1 MANEAQVRGSLQI
14 LKKSGAITLID
25 YSSKPTVFKATVTGT
40 KGPAPGAFT
49 VTVLGTDVDFSE
61 LTTPGL
67 CVFKN
72 LDPTNFVTYGIWDP
86 ENSKFFPLGEL
97 LPGEVY
103 VLRLSRDLQEE
114 FQTGTGTTG
123 ADTNRLRF
131 KADTASLDVSV
142 EAFEV

>member
-14 LKKSGAITLID
+14 LKKSGAIILIN
-25 YSSKPTVFKATVTGT
+25 YGSKPTSFQATVTGS
-40 KGPAPGAFT
+40 KGPVPGAFT
-49 VTVLGTDVDFSE
+49 VTVFGTDVDFSE

-72 LDPTNFVTYGIWDP
+72 LDATNFATYGIWDP
-86 ENSKFFPLGEL
+86 ENLKFFPLGEL
-97 LPGEVY
+97 LPGEAY
-103 VLRLSRDLQEE
+103 PIRLSRDLEEE

-123 ADTNRLRF
+123 EDTNRLRF
-131 KADTASLDVSV
+131 KADTESVNISV

>member
-14 LKKSGAITLID
+14 LKKSGTITLID
-25 YSSKPTVFKATVTGT
+25 YGSKPTTFQATVTGT
-40 KGPAPGAFT
+40 KGPVPGAFT

-97 LPGEVY
+97 LPGEVFPI
-103 VLRLSRDLQEE
+103 RLSRDLQEE

-131 KADTASLDVSV
+131 KADTVSLDVSV
-142 EAFEV
+142 EAFEA